1 MTPKIIQTP
10 EHQLSVA
17 RGRIEQLEKENDE
30 LRLKL
35 SQLNLENKASI
46 GSKLLRMPI
55 RSRRCG
61 QDNSNEAPHP
71 QETPSFTRSTR
82 ASRLRHFQTPAT
94 HITNTSTTGIIQ
106 RSPSSAS
113 NITPGPKHVIVHG
126 KSYVYVNGELMERS
140 LGYLKPTKAILN
152 RFGTKVSRD
161 ESYSMDSW
169 GVVAHTFCDPHKCE
183 GSKAGNEDGPQP
195 ELPFQIMTQEEFE
208 DMIERLGIRRRTRL
222 GDDAWLQKPTNNVL
236 IDHDELFD
244 ILSRAERLAKRCLFK
259 WMRINRPNR
268 CDWMPINYVSD
279 IDLGRQSLEWLTQ
292 PSNFFRYRHTKS
304 HEVKGTIQ
312 CLIELRNRVHHFSG
326 GTLRMDEVDQHLFWV
341 QLLAVQL
348 YDEESARSARILRD
362 RLRHVAEQI
371 AGEIETLNLLRALPF
386 VGEKPWQPYHIKLFS
401 YVTSRIVWEGYD
413 KVRQWYAPAVMEAV
427 EDYPCNRKP
436 WHCKP
441 DVEASLAKAQIP
453 ENGGHGQALTSG
465 SDEQRGRITGQGL
478 PVRWRSSSVNGP
490 RRLELYG
497 NQGHVRT
504 PARRGTFSSSGAARG
519 RSLL

>member
-1 MTPKIIQTP
+1 MHIDNLCCT
-10 EHQLSVA
+10 
-17 RGRIEQLEKENDE
+17 
-30 LRLKL
+30 
-35 SQLNLENKASI
+35 SQ
-46 GSKLLRMPI
+46 
-55 RSRRCG
+55 
-61 QDNSNEAPHP
+61 APFP

-82 ASRLRHFQTPAT
+82 ASRLRHFQTPTT

-106 RSPSSAS
+106 RPPSSVS
-113 NITPGPKHVIVHG
+113 NITPGPKHIIVHG

-140 LGYLKPTKAILN
+140 FGYLKPTKAILN
-152 RFGTKVSRD
+152 RFGTKMSRD

-169 GVVAHTFCDPHKCE
+169 GVETYTFCDPHKCVPPE
-183 GSKAGNEDGPQP
+183 TDDEDGARP
-195 ELPFQIMTQEEFE
+195 ELPFQIITQEQFE
-208 DMIERLGIRRRTRL
+208 DRIERLGIRRRTRL
-222 GDDAWLQKPTNNVL
+222 GDDAWLQKPANNVL

-244 ILSRAERLAKRCLFK
+244 ILTRAERLAKRCLFK

-279 IDLGRQSLEWLTQ
+279 IDLGRQSLEWLTK
-292 PSNFFRYRHTKS
+292 PSDFFRYRHTKS
-304 HEVKGTIQ
+304 YEVKGTIQ

-326 GTLRMDEVDQHLFWV
+326 GTFRMYEVDEHLFWV

-362 RLRHVAEQI
+362 RVRDAAEQI

-386 VGEKPWQPYHIKLFS
+386 VGEKPWQPYHVKLFS
-401 YVTSRIVWEGYD
+401 YVKSRIVWEGDD
-413 KVRQWYAPAVMEAV
+413 KVRQWYAPSVMEAA
-427 EDYPCNRKP
+427 EDYPSNRES

-441 DVEASLAKAQIP
+441 DFEASLAKAQML
-453 ENGGHGQALTSG
+453 ENGGHGQTLPSR
-465 SDEQRGRITGQGL
+465 SDEQRGRITSQDL
-478 PVRWRSSSVNGP
+478 PARWRSSSVNSL

-497 NQGHVRT
+497 KERHVQT